1 MDTVWMA
8 DLLEL
13 GGDGAN
19 ANGIVIVF
27 RKLVITFPNHGILH
41 YCFPL
46 SLNSQSSIP
55 ST

>member
-1 MDTVWMA
+1 MDTGWMA
-8 DLLEL
+8 DLL
-13 GGDGAN
+13 GWDGDGAN
-19 ANGIVIVF
+19 ADGIVIVF
-27 RKLVITFPNHGILH
+27 RELVVTFPNHGILH